1 MNIKESELVFYLPI
15 GERIM
20 IVRKRRKLSKKEL
33 AEMLGVSVVTI
44 SNYES
49 GKTKPPVQKLMKIS
63 MALDVPID
71 DLIGLSD
78 SVFKSRY
85 CNEDTDEF
93 QFLPDRITME

>member
-1 MNIKESELVFYLPI
+1 MFYLPI

-33 AEMLGVSVVTI
+33 AEIMGVSVVTI

-49 GKTKPPVQKLMKIS
+49 GKTKPPVQKLMKLS
-63 MALDVPID
+63 MALDVSID

-78 SVFKSRY
+78 SSFRSRY
-85 CNEDTDEF
+85 CNDTSEEF
-93 QFLPDRITME
+93 MIIPDRITME